1 MADTSKPSNLMSLL
15 GGLGG
20 GIGTAGSIFG
30 LLGNMYGKK
39 GPAEMPLMDMP
50 PPTSSAGDLPQFAPT
65 QAESPYE
72 LLARLWGKRSN
83 NGTP

>member
-1 MADTSKPSNLMSLL
+1 MGFWDILKTIGGAASGPVGAAMSGYSALQ
-15 GGLGG
+15 GL
-20 GIGTAGSIFG
+20 
-30 LLGNMYGKK
+30 YGKK
-39 GPAEMPLMDMP
+39 GPAEMPMMDMP
-50 PPTSSAGDLPQFAPT
+50 PPTSSAGELPQFAPT